1 MRTVYGPNPVPT
13 SSSDVEIDV
22 DVSEAEE
29 VTFTLVINKKS
40 KKKAKT
46 SSLSPANSRNKILL
60 VSRALSAFKAATAR
74 VASKLAV
81 THPLSAVAATIT
93 SKSAQSQ
100 NVPPLVLLAFKPKP
114 KAKSFAQVTKV
125 NISSPK
131 FAPTLSHE
139 DFLHL
144 L

>member
-22 DVSEAEE
+22 NVPEAEE

-40 KKKAKT
+40 KEKAKT
-46 SSLSPANSRNKILL
+46 SSLSPVNSRNKILL
-60 VSRALSAFKAATAR
+60 VSRAPP
-74 VASKLAV
+74 ASKAV
-81 THPLSAVAATIT
+81 ITSADSKPAAIRPSSAVAAATT
-93 SKSAQSQ
+93 SKPAQSQ
-100 NVPPLVLLAFKPKP
+100 NVPPLVPLAFKPKP
-114 KAKSFAQVTKV
+114 KAKSFAQVAKV